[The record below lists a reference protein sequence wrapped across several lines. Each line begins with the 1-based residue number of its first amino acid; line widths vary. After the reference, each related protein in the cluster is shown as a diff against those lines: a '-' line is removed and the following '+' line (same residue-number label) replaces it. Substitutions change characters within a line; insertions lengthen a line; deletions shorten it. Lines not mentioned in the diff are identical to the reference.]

1 MKYLVAVIDSGEAMF
16 TFPKT
21 VDHDRMAESLERI
34 RFGGER
40 NWDRKLFKGVE
51 RGTIVSAGFI
61 SNGTCHGRSETLDL
75 DCRPITDTAL
85 FRAQYGS
92 IPTPDAVP

>member
-1 MKYLVAVIDSGEAMF
+1 MKYLVAVIDGGEAMF

-21 VDHDRMAESLERI
+21 VDHDRMSESLERI
-34 RFGGER
+34 RFGSER

-51 RGTIVSAGFI
+51 CGTIISAGFI

-85 FRAQYGS
+85 FRAQYGT
-92 IPTPDAVP
+92 PTPPEVAP